1 MERNKKYYR
10 EYLKRNY
17 MKTGHNLYKG
27 SIAHLLYLLKKLDF
41 KSQANSFF
49 FLNMSC
55 RDIHYC
61 EYYAAL
67 LVIIFV
73 ITYIFSRFNNFNLN
87 F

>member
-49 FLNMSC
+49 FLKYVM
-55 RDIHYC
+55 
-61 EYYAAL
+61 
-67 LVIIFV
+67 
-73 ITYIFSRFNNFNLN
+73 
-87 F
+87 